1 MLLEFEDISFQG
13 FEEVLLD
20 RAEVLAHLEKLSKI
34 DVLQLILAGKNSTK
48 H

>member
-34 DVLQLILAGKNSTK
+34 DVLQLILAGKNSRK

>member
-1 MLLEFEDISFQG
+1 MLLELEDISFQG

-34 DVLQLILAGKNSTK
+34 DVPQLILARKNSRK

>member
-1 MLLEFEDISFQG
+1 MLLELDDISFQG
-13 FEEVLLD
+13 FEEVLLE
-20 RAEVLAHLEKLSKI
+20 RAEVLAHLEKVTKI

>member
-1 MLLEFEDISFQG
+1 MLLEFEDISLQG

-34 DVLQLILAGKNSTK
+34 DVLQLILAGKNSRK